1 MKAATLA
8 AKDAEF
14 FVGQAEDAYL
24 IEKRDLSAV
33 EERIT
38 VAHRAFDE
46 EKTSVEALVGEMPAE
61 QRSALTQSLEP
72 VVNSDFML
80 VNIDAEHLQTIRDE
94 SYSVKQIQFLAQA
107 LRAEAKYKQF
117 AVATGDRRFLDKGA
131 RKKERFL
138 SDIDRFGGG
147 EVRCRTARHER
158 LWHRVASGWKIGEYA
173 KVTAI

>member
-24 IEKRDLSAV
+24 IEKRELSAV

-38 VAHRAFDE
+38 VVHRAFDE
-46 EKTSVEALVGEMPAE
+46 EKTRVEALVGEMPAE

-72 VVNSDFML
+72 AVNSDFML
-80 VNIDAEHLQTIRDE
+80 VNIDAGHLQPIRDE
-94 SYSVKQIQFLAQA
+94 AYSVKQIQFLVQA

-117 AVATGDRRFLDKGA
+117 AVTTGDRRFLDKGA

-138 SDIDRFGGG
+138 SDIDRLAAEKFDAEQRGTSALGI
-147 EVRCRTARHER
+147 
-158 LWHRVASGWKIGEYA
+158 ASHPDGKSA
-173 KVTAI
+173 NTQK